1 MTTNSIDE
9 LEERAV
15 QEETKTEETE
25 SHSEQNKMTSIK
37 STTSII
43 HDGLYVTIGSIF
55 VFLFSYAFRI
65 VLARYLSVEEY
76 GLFYSIWNFLTF
88 FLFFIYLG
96 LDQASVHYVVKY
108 KVEGNYGKIKSVILS
123 TLAFQLLTT
132 SIFIVCI
139 FFTAGFLEE
148 HYFRYPGSGFLLM
161 LMSIFL
167 LFNVLGGLSSY
178 ILYGFQRLKVYAFY
192 APVQAFLYL
201 TLFFVFWG
209 LGTSLSAPYW
219 TYVATSLLLVLIFLP
234 FSWKVFPFFRHKA
247 ADFWEVTKQLFLYGL
262 PVILTAISSR
272 LLIQTDTLMLTRMA
286 SLQEVGLYQ
295 AALPIATLLTFLS
308 AGVLTVLFP
317 LFTELWHR
325 GEKERIE
332 LYLRYIY
339 KYLLLISL
347 PLVIL
352 FMFFSKWLILW
363 MFGEGYLG
371 AQLALIILL
380 AGALFNLFSSIN
392 LQSIAAFGNPKLV
405 SKIVLVGALA
415 NVALN
420 ALFIYLWGIN
430 GAALATSL
438 CYVLMWWLSGR
449 EMKKYVSVQGW
460 MNWPLFSWNEVKM
473 IKEMVWKR

>member
-1 MTTNSIDE
+1 M
-9 LEERAV
+9 EE
-15 QEETKTEETE
+15 EIKTGDIENT
-25 SHSEQNKMTSIK
+25 SEQNKTIK
-37 STTSII
+37 STRHII

-65 VLARYLSVEEY
+65 VLTRYLSVEEY
-76 GLFYSIWNFLTF
+76 GLFYAIWNFLTF

-108 KVEGNYGKIKSVILS
+108 KIENNYGKIKSVILS

-132 SIFIVCI
+132 LIFIAGI
-139 FFTAGFLEE
+139 FFSAGFLEE
-148 HYFRYPGSGFLLM
+148 QYFRYPGAGFLLM
-161 LMSIFL
+161 LMSVFL
-167 LFNVLGGLSSY
+167 LFNVLGGISSY

-192 APVQAFLYL
+192 APIQAFLYL
-201 TLFFVFWG
+201 VLFLVFWWNG
-209 LGTSLSAPYW
+209 MALAAPYW
-219 TYVATSLLLVLIFLP
+219 AYVITSLLLVLIFLP
-234 FSWKVFPFFRHKA
+234 FSWKAFPFFRHKA
-247 ADFWEVTKQLFLYGL
+247 TDFGEVTKQLFSYGL

-272 LLIQTDTLMLTRMA
+272 LLIQTDTLMLTRMT
-286 SLQEVGLYQ
+286 SLEEVGLYQ
-295 AALPIATLLTFLS
+295 AALPIATILTFLS

-347 PLVIL
+347 LLVIL
-352 FMFFSKWLILW
+352 FMLFSKGLILW
-363 MFGEGYLG
+363 MFGEEYLG

-392 LQSIAAFGNPKLV
+392 LQSIAAFGNPKVV

-415 NVALN
+415 NVVLN

-438 CYVLMWWLSGR
+438 CYLLMWWLSGR
-449 EMKKYVSVQGW
+449 KMKKYVLVQGW
-460 MNWPLFSWNEVKM
+460 MNWPWFSLSEVKM
-473 IKEMVWKR
+473 LKEMVWGKN